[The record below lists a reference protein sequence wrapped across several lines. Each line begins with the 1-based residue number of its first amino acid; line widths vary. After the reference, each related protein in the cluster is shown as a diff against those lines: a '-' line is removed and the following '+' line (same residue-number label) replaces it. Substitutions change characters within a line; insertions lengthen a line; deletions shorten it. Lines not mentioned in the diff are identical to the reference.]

1 MLDDSVATPIDTLI
15 EEINL
20 LIKETKH
27 QRQIAEQYIDQ
38 AEHQLDK
45 IDEININMRKL
56 KNESVKTKNDSV
68 KLKKFGSYNASKK

>member
-1 MLDDSVATPIDTLI
+1 MLDDSVATPIDALI

-20 LIKETKH
+20 LIKESKH
-27 QRQIAEQYIDQ
+27 QRQIAEQCIDQ

-56 KNESVKTKNDSV
+56 KNESVKSKNDSI
-68 KLKKFGSYNASKK
+68 KIGSYTSPKK